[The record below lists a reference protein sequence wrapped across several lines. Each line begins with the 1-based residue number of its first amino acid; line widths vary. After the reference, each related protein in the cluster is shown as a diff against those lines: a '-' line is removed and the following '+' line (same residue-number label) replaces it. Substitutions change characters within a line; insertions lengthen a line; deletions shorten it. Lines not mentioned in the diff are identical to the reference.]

1 MILQMP
7 TIPVPC
13 TNCLRFHYGV
23 CYDPPKQCYRC
34 GGSSHIERYCPHRRR
49 IQNDPGEPLPGTRAW
64 CDKHGLDHDPELK
77 WKILN
82 AIKTSPG
89 CAIWVNDECIYGG
102 NQQYFV
108 RDDRPRG
115 RPLEERITRRR
126 SRSPLR
132 ERFEQRSPS
141 PLRRYDHGGYDVSP
155 PRMRRQSLYDQRRSR
170 FRSRSPIRRRSP
182 SPYYRRSPSPYYR
195 RSPSPY
201 YRRSPSPYYRRS
213 PFPYYRR
220 SPSPYYRPKPRPRS
234 QRYTRDSNA
243 DFYRPKDNSP
253 ESPKQTSF
261 IPEFHAPLSNVTN
274 INNATEATTLRT
286 ENPTNKRPVSEA
298 QKENESY
305 TLRSSPPQAPVR
317 EEPHVDDP
325 HFVLGVVQGA
335 GEQE

>member
-1 MILQMP
+1 MVLQMP
-7 TIPVPC
+7 TIPIPC

-34 GGSSHIERYCPHRRR
+34 GGSSHIERYCPHKRR

-77 WKILN
+77 RKILN

-89 CAIWVNDECIYGG
+89 CAIWVNDVCIYGG
-102 NQQYFV
+102 NQQHFV

-141 PLRRYDHGGYDVSP
+141 PSRRYDHWGYDASP
-155 PRMRRQSLYDQRRSR
+155 PGMRRQSVYDQRRSR

-182 SPYYRRSPSPYYR
+182 SPYYR
-195 RSPSPY
+195 
-201 YRRSPSPYYRRS
+201 
-213 PFPYYRR
+213 
-220 SPSPYYRPKPRPRS
+220 PKPRPRS
-234 QRYTRDSNA
+234 PRYTRDTS
-243 DFYRPKDNSP
+243 DDVYRPKDNSP
-253 ESPKQTSF
+253 GSSKQTSF

-274 INNATEATTLRT
+274 INNATEVTTLRT
-286 ENPTNKRPVSEA
+286 ENPTNERPVPEA
-298 QKENESY
+298 QKEIESY

-325 HFVLGVVQGA
+325 HLVLGVVQGA